1 MTDTLK
7 SKPIKKAGELNW
19 LLGVLLV
26 SLGVC
31 LCKKADLGVSMIA
44 APPFIIY
51 EAVQNLW
58 SGFSVGMIEYLVQG
72 ALIIIL
78 CAVVQRLNWRYLLAF
93 LTAVIYGY
101 TLDLWLLIF
110 GSEPFD
116 ELWMR
121 WLMWFVGDVI
131 TAAGVAFFFRTY
143 MPLEAYELFVAE
155 VADRYR
161 FSINKTKWV
170 YDISSLVVSL
180 LLAIFLF
187 MDIKEFAWDKIYMT
201 SFHSIGL
208 GTILTTVINSPII
221 TGWGRLIDKM
231 SDSAPLFPKLYK
243 LIGRNAKGK
252 EETVKIEDAVPEENE
267 GDNSVGNT
275 ENVVE
280 NTAENDSVNAD
291 DENNIE
297 NNIESNIN
305 E

>member
-1 MTDTLK
+1 MKSCIK

-51 EAVQNLW
+51 EAVQGLW

-72 ALIIIL
+72 ALLIL
-78 CAVVQRLNWRYLLAF
+78 LCVMVQRLNWRYLLAF
-93 LTAVIYGY
+93 ATAVIYGY

-116 ELWMR
+116 ALWMR
-121 WLMWFVGDVI
+121 WVMWFVGDVI

-143 MPLEAYELFVAE
+143 MPLEAYELVVAE
-155 VADRYR
+155 VADRYK
-161 FSINKTKWV
+161 FSVNKTKWV

-187 MDIKEFAWDKIYMT
+187 MDIKDFEWDKIYMT

-208 GTILTTVINSPII
+208 GTILTTIINSPII
-221 TGWGRLIDKM
+221 TGWGRLIDKV
-231 SDSAPLFPKLYK
+231 SDSNPLFPKLYK
-243 LIGRNAKGK
+243 FIGRNVKADETKSA
-252 EETVKIEDAVPEENE
+252 ENTEIAEDSAIENAESDVETV
-267 GDNSVGNT
+267 
-275 ENVVE
+275 
-280 NTAENDSVNAD
+280 AENDSAHAD
-291 DENNIE
+291 VENNIE
-297 NNIESNIN
+297 NDTKNDKN